1 MRASSFAEYSQLEV
15 EQLSQIESLLIE
27 FEDIFQE
34 LNFLPPVRS
43 YDHGIPSVSLLSKI
57 GNGKTGQRDVTARNN
72 SSK

>member
-1 MRASSFAEYSQLEV
+1 MRASSFAEFSQLEV

-57 GNGKTGQRDVTARNN
+57 ARNN